1 MWGLLPLDKTAP
13 GGFLPWGN
21 FGSRREV
28 ESLGRAKQRALRS
41 EGVEQLDE
49 DEDIRGGGEG
59 IEDDVKWGEGGGGGG
74 GGEGEEV
81 EKQVAGTK
89 PRCAEADDADND
101 AGVITSFAS
110 TH

>member
-1 MWGLLPLDKTAP
+1 M
-13 GGFLPWGN
+13 
-21 FGSRREV
+21 
-28 ESLGRAKQRALRS
+28 
-41 EGVEQLDE
+41 EQQDQ
-49 DEDIRGGGEG
+49 DQDIRGGGEV
-59 IEDDVKWGEGGGGGG
+59 IEDDVKWGEGGKGGKGGG

>member
-1 MWGLLPLDKTAP
+1 M
-13 GGFLPWGN
+13 
-21 FGSRREV
+21 
-28 ESLGRAKQRALRS
+28 
-41 EGVEQLDE
+41 EQLDE
-49 DEDIRGGGEG
+49 DEDIREGGESM
-59 IEDDVKWGEGGGGGG
+59 EDDVKWGEGGKGGGG
-74 GGEGEEV
+74 GKGEEV